1 MIAAICAALATAI
14 VVASATRRAS
24 RLARPRRRTTA
35 PTTGAC
41 IPLLERMA
49 VEVRTGSSCRTAL
62 TMAFRSVDGAPA
74 WVRAV
79 VTACDDGAALVDALR
94 AVRTVGGDEAL
105 LRQALVG
112 AASMGGGSGAAL
124 DRAAAVLR
132 DRAAMSE
139 ERRAWGAQARLSA
152 RVLTIVPVAFGGWML
167 VSNESTRTA
176 AIGSPIG
183 LAALAAGAAL
193 NATGWWWMRKIIGG
207 RG

>member
-1 MIAAICAALATAI
+1 
-14 VVASATRRAS
+14 
-24 RLARPRRRTTA
+24 
-35 PTTGAC
+35 
-41 IPLLERMA
+41 MA

-62 TMAFRSVDGAPA
+62 TMAFRSVDGTPA

-112 AASMGGGSGAAL
+112 AASMGAGSGAAL

-167 VSNESTRTA
+167 VSNDSTRTA
-176 AIGSPIG
+176 ALGSPIG

-193 NATGWWWMRKIIGG
+193 NATGWWWMRRIIGG